1 MAKTNPAELFM
12 GQMKEAL
19 NSFNGYKDDDNNN
32 QVVKTSRPQEN
43 KSPRDQEGDITRE
56 QDFKNTRDKEDKNS
70 RGQEMRADIK
80 NPISSEKATDVKNVT
95 RRRKPKKNVD
105 NSRLVE
111 SDGIRRFPVNLTM
124 REDYHIALK
133 VLAAQRQVQ
142 MWTLLDEAIG
152 RYLSSEK

>member
-1 MAKTNPAELFM
+1 MSTAKQAMAKLLS
-12 GQMKEAL
+12 GQIGADL
-19 NSFNGYKDDDNNN
+19 NTEIFQENVN
-32 QVVKTSRPQEN
+32 KTSRPQEN
-43 KSPRDQEGDITRE
+43 KSPRE
-56 QDFKNTRDKEDKNS
+56 QDLKNARDTENKNS
-70 RGQEMRADIK
+70 REQELRVGIR
-80 NPISSEKATDVKNVT
+80 NPTSSEKAADGKIVI
-95 RRRKPKKNVD
+95 RHRKSKKTVD
-105 NSRLVE
+105 KSRLVE